1 MSTRNMEV
9 GPQPLSERQECHGWL
24 KGCNIEI
31 SSTSTRLY
39 FSSQDKHISLCLKN
53 GQIKMGL
60 QKTVGFFC
68 DTCQVPKLDERDRI
82 TQWDQ
87 RASQPSSFPEEKL
100 TGTQWRKKDS
110 A

>member
-53 GQIKMGL
+53 GQIKDIPFVFIETGP
-60 QKTVGFFC
+60 GF
-68 DTCQVPKLDERDRI
+68 TLNG
-82 TQWDQ
+82 
-87 RASQPSSFPEEKL
+87 ASEDCWLLLRYLSGAK
-100 TGTQWRKKDS
+100 